1 MSRVLVTG
9 VTGRVGS
16 AVVDSLAA
24 REGGSTVRAGVRDPD
39 DTTST
44 LTDETEVVAF
54 DFARPETWGA
64 ALDSVDGLFLV
75 FPPSVG
81 VNPVREFV
89 AEHRARF
96 AWT

>member
-9 VTGRVGS
+9 ATGRVGS
-16 AVVDSLAA
+16 AVVDAV
-24 REGGSTVRAGVRDPD
+24 RELDGDPTVRAGVRDPER
-39 DTTST
+39 SA
-44 LTDETEVVAF
+44 DEFDEHIEPVAF